1 MKNILSFLAVAF
13 LAASTQAATVGWS
26 IGNTGAAYAKCA
38 YQFFIIGQKGVTSVE
53 AISAILADGKDV
65 SSYVWGSGTLNDNA
79 NAGVTMSPGN
89 SGTSLDAGT
98 YTAFFVI
105 YDSASPKAG
114 ETKFMV
120 LDKNGQGNAITQTF
134 AATKATV
141 SFAAGAQANNVAA
154 GTWTSFGPV
163 PEPTTAALLALGLA
177 AFGLKRKVA

>member
-1 MKNILSFLAVAF
+1 MKKFLSFLAVAM

-26 IGNTGAAYAKCA
+26 IGNTDATYKGNA

-65 SSYVWGSGTLNDNA
+65 SSYAWGGGTLTTNTG
-79 NAGVTMSPGN
+79 GVTMSPGN

-141 SFAAGAQANNVAA
+141 SFAAGAQANNVAS

>member
-120 LDKNGQGNAITQTF
+120 LDQGANLRKTIGAS
-134 AATKATV
+134 ATSV
-141 SFAAGAQANNVAA
+141 SFQAGAQANNVAS